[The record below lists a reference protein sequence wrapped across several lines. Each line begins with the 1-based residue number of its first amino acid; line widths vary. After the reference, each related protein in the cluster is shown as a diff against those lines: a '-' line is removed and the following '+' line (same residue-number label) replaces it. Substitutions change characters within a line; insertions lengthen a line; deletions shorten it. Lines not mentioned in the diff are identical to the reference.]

1 MQDFEYSFGEKIFC
15 LRQKK
20 EIAKFAKRKP
30 ETDMIVKEP
39 HALPIFIALTY
50 HKHKKVQFISFFLS
64 PSVNLSFSEVCLL
77 NHPKNP
83 QNSEMNLRYFFSR
96 ILVTSPR
103 VSFF

>member
-50 HKHKKVQFISFFLS
+50 HKHKKVQFMFF
-64 PSVNLSFSEVCLL
+64 PFTFTVFSE
-77 NHPKNP
+77 P
-83 QNSEMNLRYFFSR
+83 FF
-96 ILVTSPR
+96 
-103 VSFF
+103 

>member
-50 HKHKKVQFISFFLS
+50 HKHKKVQFMFFFLS
-64 PSVNLSFSEVCLL
+64 P
-77 NHPKNP
+77 
-83 QNSEMNLRYFFSR
+83 
-96 ILVTSPR
+96 LVRWFYLIIQETLKMQKLI
-103 VSFF
+103 

>member
-20 EIAKFAKRKP
+20 AIAKFAKRKP

-50 HKHKKVQFISFFLS
+50 HKHKKVQFMYFFFLLT
-64 PSVNLSFSEVCLL
+64 LSEPFFYLVRCFYLII
-77 NHPKNP
+77 PKTLKI
-83 QNSEMNLRYFFSR
+83 QK
-96 ILVTSPR
+96 
-103 VSFF
+103 